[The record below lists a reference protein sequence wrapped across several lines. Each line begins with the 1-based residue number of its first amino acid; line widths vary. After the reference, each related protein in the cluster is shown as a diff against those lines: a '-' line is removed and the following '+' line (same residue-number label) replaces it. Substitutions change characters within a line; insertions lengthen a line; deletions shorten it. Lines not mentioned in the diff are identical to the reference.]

1 MFSWRTAL
9 VLVAGLSLAAGDKDQ
24 AVQKEMSKLEGTWTV
39 VRQEQRGN
47 LVPPVVSRRG
57 GLLIED
63 GTLKWLVSGREAG
76 NQTADF
82 AIDPTKSPKTIDI
95 EITRGSFIGKK
106 QLGIYRLNGD
116 KLEVCWGDTE
126 TAKRPTKFTTKA
138 GIGSGFE
145 YTVYKRNK
153 D

>member
-1 MFSWRTAL
+1 MLTWHTAL
-9 VLVAGLSLAAGDKDQ
+9 VLVAGLSLAADDKDQ
-24 AVQKEMSKLEGTWTV
+24 AVKKELSKLEGNWNV
-39 VRQEQRGN
+39 VRQEKRGN

-63 GTLKWLVSGREAG
+63 DTLKWLVSGREAG

-82 AIDPTKSPKTIDI
+82 TIDPTKDPKTIDI

-106 QLGIYRLNGD
+106 QLGIYRLDGD
-116 KLEVCWGDTE
+116 KLEICWGYTE
-126 TAKRPTKFTTKA
+126 PLKRPTKFTTKA

-145 YTVYKRNK
+145 YTVYKKNK